1 MMCLSKMSRFAPFLM
16 SVLCFD
22 WQLNDME
29 RFLTSNQQFSVLT
42 VDTTFKLGQFYV
54 TSMTYQHLMLETL
67 RPGIHPII

>member
-1 MMCLSKMSRFAPFLM
+1 MYLYKMSRVPHSL

-29 RFLTSNQQFSVLT
+29 RFLTSNQRFSVLT

-54 TSMTYQHLMLETL
+54 TPMC
-67 RPGIHPII
+67 